1 MATTPKSYGDPAKEK
16 RSMANGSPWR
26 PGGTLLVALAISLL
40 AATSG
45 HAMGDGW
52 FEAKQ
57 IRESERKPMGA
68 GPTPAATSA
77 WHDAVDGLL
86 LDTLQESPRE
96 AGGRRA
102 SEADEAD
109 AQLQRAQLPQDREEQ
124 ALRELLAREAARRKK
139 VSLPL
144 ARGVLSVVPVRAGA
158 GFWQDAQEGRWEPAT
173 FKALYQEVT
182 ADVAYLGV
190 GEWCGVTGL
199 MAAQRARR
207 AVLVEPDPLA
217 LKELQTNV
225 NIYNAES
232 RGSAPRI
239 KIDNRCARPASVQ
252 CAGVSFKY
260 C

>member
-1 MATTPKSYGDPAKEK
+1 MGSGSSWPGTTV
-16 RSMANGSPWR
+16 
-26 PGGTLLVALAISLL
+26 TLLVALAIALV

-45 HAMGDGW
+45 HEMGSG
-52 FEAKQ
+52 
-57 IRESERKPMGA
+57 STPGA
-68 GPTPAATSA
+68 ASA
-77 WHDAVDGLL
+77 WRDAVDGLL
-86 LDTLQESPRE
+86 EQPPRGV
-96 AGGRRA
+96 ADRASGRWA
-102 SEADEAD
+102 SEADPRAQD
-109 AQLQRAQLPQDREEQ
+109 AQLHRDRQEQ
-124 ALRELLAREAARRKK
+124 ALRELQAREAARRKN

-144 ARGVLSVVPVRAGA
+144 AVTPLSVVPVRAGA
-158 GFWQDAQEGRWEPAT
+158 DFWEHAQEGRWEPAT

-217 LKELQTNV
+217 LEELQTNV

-239 KIDNRCARPASVQ
+239 KIDNRCAARGPLTQCVRAVGHWLAKCICVCASLLLAYSAQ
-252 CAGVSFKY
+252 RGGLAGVSALPKTEVR
-260 C
+260 